1 MTKRSMYASMIIGL
15 GLLLVACH
23 SPKTN
28 RQFEKRFKAAKKAN
42 GIDHPVVI
50 SAGEGQA
57 LQTNVQKVGEPIP
70 PAGTIMGR
78 TIPTTLNP
86 KTLARLLRHKVSRL
100 KYCMFDASLRG
111 KSGKAVLTLE
121 VASSGYVTNVAV
133 AAPAFRGTS
142 LANCIR
148 KSAELWRFP
157 RFRHGT
163 VQHSY
168 PIIFR
173 GR

>member
-1 MTKRSMYASMIIGL
+1 MTKKFTHPLFIAAV

-23 SPKTN
+23 GPKTN
-28 RQFEKRFKAAKKAN
+28 KRFEKRFAAAKKAN
-42 GIDHPVVI
+42 DLDHPVVI
-50 SAGEGQA
+50 SAGDGQA

-70 PAGTIMGR
+70 PAGTAMSR
-78 TIPTTLNP
+78 TVPETLSAR
-86 KTLARLLRHKVSRL
+86 TLARLLRHKVSRL
-100 KYCMFDASLRG
+100 KYCMFNSSLRG

-121 VASSGYVTNVAV
+121 VAPSGYVTNVSV
-133 AAPAFRGTS
+133 DAPAFRGTS
-142 LANCIR
+142 LASCIR

-157 RFRHGT
+157 RFHHGT
-163 VQHSY
+163 LHHSY